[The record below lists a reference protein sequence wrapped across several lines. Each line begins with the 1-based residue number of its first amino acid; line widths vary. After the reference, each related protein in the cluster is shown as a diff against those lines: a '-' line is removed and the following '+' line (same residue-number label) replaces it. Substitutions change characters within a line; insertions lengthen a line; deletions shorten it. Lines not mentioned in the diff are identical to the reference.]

1 LTVFW
6 AGTAVLVALALA
18 FVLRPLLSAR
28 NASSAGRLR
37 ANVDIYR
44 DQLREL
50 DADLASGMLA
60 PEQHAQARKELE
72 ARLLEDTTD
81 QESAR
86 AQVKPARY
94 TACALSVLL
103 PLGALC
109 VYLLVGAPAVLD
121 PRILAAAD
129 AEHTIDRA
137 QLEAMVDKLAARLKE
152 EPENGE
158 GWLMLAR
165 SYRHF
170 QRYEDAARAYGNA
183 VSRLPPD
190 AGLLADYADVLAA
203 AQGRLTGEPE
213 ELIAKA
219 IDLDPKNLKALAL
232 AGSAAFEQ
240 KRYAQAAASWERML
254 PLVDAGSEQARVIQD
269 NVAEAKALGG
279 IAGAKTGAATA
290 PAQAAAETA
299 KVPAPAALS
308 GVVSLAPELAAKVS
322 PDDFVLIYARAAEGS
337 RMPLA
342 IVRKQVRELPV
353 RFALDDTMAMQ
364 PEMKLSKHASVI
376 VAARVSKS
384 SSATPQPGDLQG
396 ASAPVPNTAS
406 GVKVVIDRE
415 IR

>member
-50 DADLASGMLA
+50 DADLASGTLA

-86 AQVKPARY
+86 PQVKPARY
-94 TACALSVLL
+94 TACALAVLL

-109 VYLLVGAPAVLD
+109 VYLLVGAPAALD

-137 QLEAMVDKLAARLKE
+137 QLEAMVEKLAARLKE

-203 AQGRLTGEPE
+203 AQGRLTGAPE
-213 ELIAKA
+213 KLIAKA

-240 KRYAQAAASWERML
+240 KRYAQAAGFWERML
-254 PLVDAGSEQARVIQD
+254 PLVDAGSEQARVIRD

-279 IAGAKTGAATA
+279 IASPKTGTATVPAKGGVEIANA
-290 PAQAAAETA
+290 PAPT
-299 KVPAPAALS
+299 ALS
-308 GVVSLAPELAAKVS
+308 GVVSLAPELATKVS
-322 PDDFVLIYARAAEGS
+322 PDDSVLIYARAAEGP

-342 IVRKQVRELPV
+342 IVRKQARELPIA
-353 RFALDDTMAMQ
+353 FKLDDSLAMAPGMT
-364 PEMKLSKHASVI
+364 LSQHPKVI
-376 VAARVSKS
+376 VTARISKTAAAVAK
-384 SSATPQPGDLQG
+384 PGDFEG
-396 ASAPVPNTAS
+396 VSAPVANSAA
-406 GVKVVIDRE
+406 GVNVVVDKIVR
-415 IR
+415 